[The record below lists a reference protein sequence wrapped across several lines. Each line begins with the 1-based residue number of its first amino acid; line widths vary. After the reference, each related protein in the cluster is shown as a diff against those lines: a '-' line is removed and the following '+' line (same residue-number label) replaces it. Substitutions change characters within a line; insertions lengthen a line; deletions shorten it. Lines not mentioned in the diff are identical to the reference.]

1 MSAAERAQALFRE
14 GYNCAQSVLLSFD
27 GETGLDFTAA
37 GKLASSFGGGM
48 GKLREVCGA
57 LTAAFMAAGLLY
69 GYVDPKDTD
78 TKAAHY
84 RLVQSLARQFKDMS
98 GGMLLCRELLGLNE
112 TDGYIPAQRTEK
124 YYAERPCERLVGE
137 AAAMIETLLER
148 RKNAMKIAVA
158 SEGSQVSGHFG
169 HCESFT
175 LYTVLDGKV
184 EDKTTILNPGH
195 KPGFL
200 PVFLQEQGAAV
211 ILAGGMGQGA
221 KDLFKQNA
229 LEVITGVT
237 GEADDA
243 VARYLSGDLHSS
255 DETCHKHEHH
265 GACGGSCG
273 GH

>member
-14 GYNCAQSVLLSFD
+14 GYNCAQSVLLPFD
-27 GETGLDFTAA
+27 GETGLEFQTA
-37 GKLASSFGGGM
+37 GRLASSFGGGM

-69 GYVDPKDTD
+69 GYDDPKDMEAKT
-78 TKAAHY
+78 AHY
-84 RLVQSLARQFKDMS
+84 RLVQSLARQFKEKS
-98 GGMLLCRELLGLNE
+98 GGTLLCRELLGLNE

-148 RKNAMKIAVA
+148 RQKVMKIAVA
-158 SEGSQVSGHFG
+158 SEGAQVSGHFG
-169 HCESFT
+169 HCEGFT
-175 LYTVLDGKV
+175 LYDVQDGKV
-184 EDKTTILNPGH
+184 AGKKVIPNPGH
-195 KPGFL
+195 RPGFL
-200 PVFLQEQGAAV
+200 PVFLHEQGATV

-221 KDLFKQNA
+221 RDLFKQNA
-229 LEVITGVT
+229 TEVITGVT

-243 VARYLSGDLHSS
+243 VARYLSGELRPG
-255 DETCHKHEHH
+255 DEPCHEHAHH
-265 GACGGSCG
+265 GECGGSCG